1 MKVEFKDTFFESLEK
16 LAWYDTKLWKVWEFF
31 RRGLPT
37 FFKNIYRFRK
47 ELYNHQWWDYH
58 YTLEM
63 MYRSLV
69 IMEKEISVKGI
80 EEDVS
85 RNKKV
90 AKMQRA
96 IQILKNINDDKYT
109 NMAEAELGQLIIRD
123 WEFEETGDTTDNP
136 FGEKNEK
143 LYRLVDNESS
153 AEKKHNRRVFNRA
166 RKLEESEWK
175 ELWKIFEGQ
184 NTNEYKKLSK
194 SLTSEEHKNRDV
206 WNDWFDGS
214 GMRGWWD

>member
-96 IQILKNINDDKYT
+96 IQLLKNRLDDNYVEQ
-109 NMAEAELGQLIIRD
+109 AE
-123 WEFEETGDTTDNP
+123 
-136 FGEKNEK
+136 EK
-143 LYRLVDNESS
+143 LGTYFLEILFY
-153 AEKKHNRRVFNRA
+153 FNGCIPTFYPHV
-166 RKLEESEWK
+166 KLG
-175 ELWKIFEGQ
+175 L
-184 NTNEYKKLSK
+184 
-194 SLTSEEHKNRDV
+194 
-206 WNDWFDGS
+206 DW
-214 GMRGWWD
+214 RYA